1 MSVKNYTSIHHLV
14 DPVTLSASKETE
26 PLTMSNEPLE
36 IHEIAE
42 QKEVHKSVKNH
53 IEVKKENI
61 ELTPELEKAGLETT
75 ETSQFPTHK
84 KIHLPISDEKIVA
97 GMHQPI
103 TSSFRWLAM
112 LAIYILKQAHLTL
125 KVVHG
130 KVIRKSY

>member
-1 MSVKNYTSIHHLV
+1 MTAKNFTPIDHLIN
-14 DPVTLSASKETE
+14 PPTISTSKETE
-26 PLTMSNEPLE
+26 PLAISNEPLE
-36 IHEIAE
+36 IHEIVE
-42 QKEVHKSVKNH
+42 QKEVHERVENH

-61 ELTPELEKAGLETT
+61 ELTPELKKAGLEAI
-75 ETSQFPTHK
+75 ETSQFPIHK

-97 GMHQPI
+97 GMHQPV
-103 TSSFRWLAM
+103 TSSFRWLAT

>member
-1 MSVKNYTSIHHLV
+1 MSVKNYTPIDHLV
-14 DPVTLSASKETE
+14 NPTTLSVSKETE
-26 PLTMSNEPLE
+26 PSTMLNEPLK
-36 IHEIAE
+36 IHEITE

-75 ETSQFPTHK
+75 KTTQFPNYEE
-84 KIHLPISDEKIVA
+84 IHLPISDEKIIV
-97 GMHQPI
+97 GLHQPI
-103 TSSFRWLAM
+103 TSSFRWLAT
-112 LAIYILKQAHLTL
+112 LAIYILKQAHFTL